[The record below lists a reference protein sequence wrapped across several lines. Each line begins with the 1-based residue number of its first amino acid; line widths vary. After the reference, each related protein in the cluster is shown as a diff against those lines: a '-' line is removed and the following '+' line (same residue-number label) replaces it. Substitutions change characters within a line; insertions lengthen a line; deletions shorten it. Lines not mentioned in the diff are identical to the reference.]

1 MSLEDWQKFGW
12 LKAHKTNRN
21 EIAELLAVADRDL
34 GASKTPS
41 LHNDWSF
48 NIAYNAAL
56 QVATAARQMRLLA
69 EKLRVDFEVWIKKN
83 HPQLR
88 P

>member
-34 GASKTPS
+34 GASKTPG
-41 LHNDWSF
+41 LHNDWDFKYCLQRS
-48 NIAYNAAL
+48 AADCDSRACGQRL
-56 QVATAARQMRLLA
+56 SGRARKPPVGHQ
-69 EKLRVDFEVWIKKN
+69 N
-83 HPQLR
+83 
-88 P
+88 